1 MTDYFYVMI
10 SQLNT
15 EIKIIWTIQ
24 SLASQCCHYTLN
36 TFMNVLKSVQNVLQ
50 MLFFT
55 FQFLYLGI
63 VTYGV
68 STAIESGMYNVCRIS

>member
-1 MTDYFYVMI
+1 M
-10 SQLNT
+10 
-15 EIKIIWTIQ
+15 TIQ

-36 TFMNVLKSVQNVLQ
+36 AFMNVLKSVQNVLQ

-68 STAIESGMYNVCRIS
+68 STAIESGMYNMFVAYLKNRLICIVLFCIVHDS